1 METADI
7 IKTLRERNGWT
18 QEELGEKVGVKKSAV
33 AKWENGR
40 VENLKRNMIES
51 LSSIFGVTPSYLIG
65 WDNGERN
72 FHINLK
78 FLLEYQEKDISSL
91 CRETGISAE
100 RINGFLND
108 KFDPTKGEL
117 FDIATF
123 FNVDPTEILTKK
135 MASFSHIYTDEY
147 GNDNAS
153 MLDKIELYYGYGMRQ
168 IVEQAENLNTDGYN
182 KVIDYMR
189 DLNDKYFKG

>member
-1 METADI
+1 
-7 IKTLRERNGWT
+7 
-18 QEELGEKVGVKKSAV
+18 
-33 AKWENGR
+33 
-40 VENLKRNMIES
+40 
-51 LSSIFGVTPSYLIG
+51 
-65 WDNGERN
+65 
-72 FHINLK
+72 
-78 FLLEYQEKDISSL
+78 
-91 CRETGISAE
+91 
-100 RINGFLND
+100 
-108 KFDPTKGEL
+108 
-117 FDIATF
+117 
-123 FNVDPTEILTKK
+123 